1 MYINLDEAYLEF
13 VTTNFPCYNERMVK
27 VPVSFQFNIPV
38 KDDTTK
44 ETKVIHGIVSE
55 EEGRGERE
63 KSKKEKDWYKAAS
76 GLRAEEKI
84 FDKLQEQFSDN
95 PCLLVN
101 GFKEQDMIKV
111 IKEKIK
117 DIKGKGE
124 LSEQVKIFFHR
135 TYFRSNHVI
144 HTHVGIKLLQSSKQ
158 TF

>member
-1 MYINLDEAYLEF
+1 
-13 VTTNFPCYNERMVK
+13 MVK

-38 KDDTTK
+38 KDEATK

-63 KSKKEKDWYKAAS
+63 KTKKEKDWFKAAS

-84 FDKLQEQFSDN
+84 FDKLQEQFSDH

-111 IKEKIK
+111 IKEMIK
-117 DIKGKGE
+117 NE
-124 LSEQVKIFFHR
+124 NHYSY
-135 TYFRSNHVI
+135 TY
-144 HTHVGIKLLQSSKQ
+144 
-158 TF
+158 